1 MPYQQKSNYIS
12 LITTI
17 IIFGIYYFF
26 IFQFY
31 HEGRFEGAGAN
42 ALIGKSILWLIA
54 GGVIINIVAHILF
67 AIIFAMITNEAEPDY
82 LVDERDK
89 LFELKAL
96 RVAYYIIGFGFIAS
110 MVALAMGQ
118 SVFITINILLLFT
131 AIAGIVESFMQIYF
145 YRRGF

>member
-12 LITTI
+12 LFTTI
-17 IIFGIYYFF
+17 IIFGIYYYF
-26 IFQFY
+26 IFQLY
-31 HEGRFEGAGAN
+31 HEGRFEGAEAN

-54 GGVIINIVAHILF
+54 GGVVINIVAHILF
-67 AIIFAMITNEAEPDY
+67 SIIFAIITNDPKPSF

-96 RVAYYIIGFGFIAS
+96 RVAYYIIGFGFVAS

-118 SVFITINILLLFT
+118 SVFMTINIVLFFT
-131 AIAGIVESFMQIYF
+131 AIAGIIEIIMQIYF
-145 YRRGF
+145 YHRGF